1 VQIEFTGEVPMPHD
15 DAGKIDI
22 HAAIQKITGSIE
34 GWVRDR
40 PE

>member
-1 VQIEFTGEVPMPHD
+1 VQVEFTGEVPIPHD
-15 DAGKIDI
+15 AAGKIDI
-22 HAAIQKITGSIE
+22 HAAIQKFTRSVE